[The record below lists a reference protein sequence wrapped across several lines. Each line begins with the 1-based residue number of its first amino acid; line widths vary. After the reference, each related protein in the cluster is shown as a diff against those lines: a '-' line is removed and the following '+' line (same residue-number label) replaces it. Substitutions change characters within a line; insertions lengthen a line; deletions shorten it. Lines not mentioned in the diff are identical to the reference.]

1 MMDSRLPALTG
12 IILATL
18 TLTACA
24 PYRPA
29 SGKAAYCNQLNS
41 QMIFSGST
49 ADTRQANLDAASA
62 PMVARTFDKED
73 CA

>member
-1 MMDSRLPALTG
+1 MV
-12 IILATL
+12 L
-18 TLTACA
+18 TLTSCA